1 MSIKLSRSMSSND
14 FMSRLGS
21 NDEVSRWYILNHI
34 GGVGGQGI
42 AHREIE
48 RFNCQSKSEIELF
61 SPSYFQLEVREGKQR
76 FRRVSLAYH
85 YVFVKGTLNEIKS
98 LCGRDNGFSFVLNR
112 ASEERYAT
120 VSDNEMAA
128 FRIIARSYEN
138 SMPFFS
144 LEDIDLEAGDIVEVV
159 NGDFAGLKGTFVP
172 RSKSNTGKIVL
183 EIAMGSGT
191 CAYNINVKD
200 VRVIEFAK
208 KTTRAHD
215 QIEAFVPH
223 LLTGLRQYSRGEQL
237 DRSIASKVSVFAS
250 RMEIVELH
258 SQKLDAKLQ
267 ALLHG
272 AYTLL
277 GDPERAVRS
286 KRLYEKYHHSVTNP
300 WTQALCE
307 LVIAESSHDNTR
319 LKSISDIISLLSPT
333 SKSQRLIEEELRLLF
348 CR

>member
-1 MSIKLSRSMSSND
+1 MSVELGGNMSIDN
-14 FMSRLGS
+14 
-21 NDEVSRWYILNHI
+21 EVSIVETGDDLARWYILNHI
-34 GGVGGQGI
+34 GGQGGHGV
-42 AHREIE
+42 ARREIE
-48 RFNCQSKSEIELF
+48 RFNSLMGSDIELF
-61 SPSYFQLEVREGKQR
+61 APSYFEREVRDGKER

-98 LCGRDNGFSFVLNR
+98 LCGLDNGFSFVLNR

-183 EIAMGSGT
+183 AIAMGSGT

-223 LLTGLRQYSRGEQL
+223 LLAGLRQYTHGQQL
-237 DRSIASKVSVFAS
+237 DRSIASKASVFVS

-258 SQKLDAKLQ
+258 SSKLDAKLQ
-267 ALLHG
+267 ALLYG

-277 GDPERAVRS
+277 GDPTRS
-286 KRLYEKYHHSVTNP
+286 ARSLRLYEKYRPAVTNP
-300 WTQALCE
+300 WTRALCE
-307 LVIAESSHDNTR
+307 LVIAQTSHDNTR
-319 LKSISDIISLLSPT
+319 LKSLGDTLSTLTPIS
-333 SKSQRLIEEELRLLF
+333 KFQHLILNTF
-348 CR
+348 NYHQ